1 MMHGRVA
8 MVALLALG
16 LAGPRAWA
24 ETPPT
29 KQLLGVFVGEAAD
42 DPPIGPYHEQREIDM
57 EIVPFQDTG
66 LRVTWTNVTLVDG
79 RRDVP
84 GVRRHADE
92 MLLVPAPGRSFFLAG
107 VGYDP
112 FQTRR
117 DPDAMR
123 GDPLRWAAVNGE
135 ALDAYSFV
143 IDENG
148 AYELQIS
155 QRHPIEEGMGL
166 NFMRIVDGE
175 VVRRMTG
182 RAVRAA
188 E

>member
-1 MMHGRVA
+1 MMQMRMVVA
-8 MVALLALG
+8 AVLALTW
-16 LAGPRAWA
+16 AGTQARA
-24 ETPPT
+24 EVPPT
-29 KQLLGVFVGEAAD
+29 KQLLGVFVGEAED
-42 DPPIGPYHEQREIDM
+42 DPNAGPDHEQRQIDM
-57 EIVPFQDTG
+57 EIVPYQDNG
-66 LRVTWTNVTLVDG
+66 LQVTWTNVTLVNG

-112 FQTRR
+112 FRTRR
-117 DPDAMR
+117 EPDAMQ
-123 GDPLRWAAVNGE
+123 GDPLRWAVVNGE
-135 ALDAYSFV
+135 ALDTYSFV
-143 IDENG
+143 IDADG

-155 QRHPIEEGMGL
+155 QRHPSAEGMGL
-166 NFMRIVDGE
+166 KFVRIVDGE

-188 E
+188 Q